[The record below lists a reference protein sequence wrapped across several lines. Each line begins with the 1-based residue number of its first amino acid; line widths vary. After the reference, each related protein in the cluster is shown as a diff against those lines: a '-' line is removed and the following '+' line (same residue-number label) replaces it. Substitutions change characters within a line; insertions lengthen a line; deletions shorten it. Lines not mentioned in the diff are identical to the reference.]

1 MAEQQHLGFFDRREA
16 GALLATKLFRFRGAA
31 NVVVLA
37 VSRGG
42 APVAYEIARA
52 LNAPLDVMLASK
64 LPAPGHPEIVMG
76 AIAGAGVQVLDD
88 RVVGMCRPD
97 PVVVTA
103 LISDEAEHLSCHERA
118 CRGGRAV
125 VPIQGRVALLVDD
138 GIVTGTTMRAAAVGA
153 RRLKPARLFVVA
165 PVGSR
170 AACTG
175 LHDVADD
182 VICPYQ
188 PEHFASAAEWFS
200 QFAEPSDED
209 VRRLIEKR
217 AARESHRLSA

>member
-1 MAEQQHLGFFDRREA
+1 MALQEHLGFFDRREA
-16 GALLATKLFRFRGAA
+16 GALLATKLYRFHGGA

-52 LNAPLDVMLASK
+52 LNAPLDVMLASQ

-76 AIAGAGVQVLDD
+76 AIAGGGVQILDD

-103 LISDEAEHLSCHERA
+103 LIGDEAEELARHERA

-125 VPIQGRVALLVDD
+125 VPIQGRFVLLVDD
-138 GIVTGTTMRAAAVGA
+138 GIITGTTMRAAAMGV
-153 RRLKPARLFVVA
+153 RRLKPARLFVIA

-170 AACTG
+170 AVCCG

-188 PEHFASAAEWFS
+188 PEHLSSAAEWFS
-200 QFAEPSDED
+200 RFEEPSDDD
-209 VRRLIEKR
+209 VRRLLEKQ
-217 AARESHRLSA
+217 ATREGHRLSA